1 MLLRQEW
8 LLNFSLMRVVLTS
21 YSQANHMVFRC
32 WWNSATFYNYFS
44 FLFFFNMRPSISRDS
59 NMLLADPSSSSRST
73 KGFLIQDL
81 NLKPSGKAVRYVFFS
96 RSHFEM
102 PCHLWLCS
110 CLLIIQCPQPSNW
123 HTTTEP
129 NIKHTA
135 QLFSPSK
142 YGTLKFPQR
151 Q

>member
-8 LLNFSLMRVVLTS
+8 LLNFSLMRVVLT